1 MRRWYVGAIVAC
13 LTVFAKLRMIVL
25 SIALAAAQL
34 QHHVHQESSQKC
46 FSLFCTVLPVLTRG
60 MGPFVSVMHC
70 HNQNKENNLKL
81 DGGQGNYIETKL
93 TG

>member
-34 QHHVHQESSQKC
+34 QHHVAGVSERSEVK
-46 FSLFCTVLPVLTRG
+46 VKRG
-60 MGPFVSVMHC
+60 RIQF
-70 HNQNKENNLKL
+70 
-81 DGGQGNYIETKL
+81 
-93 TG
+93 

>member
-34 QHHVHQESSQKC
+34 QHHVAGVSERSEVKVKRGRIQ
-46 FSLFCTVLPVLTRG
+46 FSKGHTFEGLWR
-60 MGPFVSVMHC
+60 
-70 HNQNKENNLKL
+70 
-81 DGGQGNYIETKL
+81 
-93 TG
+93 